1 MPWLQLRLS
10 ATSENT
16 ETLSELLTEA
26 GALAVTLRD
35 AGDTPLLEPGPGE
48 TPVWPETI
56 VIGLFEADSNMDRV
70 IQSLSQSTGTKLQ
83 YQLEPLED
91 KDWERAWMDNYHPM
105 SFGQRL
111 WICPSWSTP
120 PQPEA
125 INLMLDPGLAFGTG
139 THPTTSLCLEWLDQH
154 DITGLDVIDYGCGS
168 GILAIAAALLGA
180 RHVWAIDHD
189 PQALIATQT
198 NAKQNRVQE
207 KITVGRPDELPDLQS
222 NLVLA
227 NILAGPLMALAPVIA
242 EHTKSGGLLVLSG
255 LLEKQALEV
264 STHYQSWFKLS
275 APRKKDDWVLLEGK
289 KA

>member
-227 NILAGPLMALAPVIA
+227 NILAGPLMSLAPVIA
-242 EHTKSGGLLVLSG
+242 EHTKSGGQLVLSG

-264 STHYQSWFKLS
+264 STHYQPWFKMS